1 MKNGKFSTKVLVW
14 LLCAV
19 MLVGLTP
26 MTVFAAA
33 GSNGLFSQSQLSL
46 VTDKQSTLARGVTQN
61 AYTVYDK
68 TVIRD
73 RCSQQR
79 SICLSIP

>member
-46 VTDKQSTLARGVTQN
+46 VTDKQSTLASGVTQN

-68 TVIRD
+68 NGNQVNNFTV
-73 RCSQQR
+73 

>member
-46 VTDKQSTLARGVTQN
+46 VTDK
-61 AYTVYDK
+61 
-68 TVIRD
+68 
-73 RCSQQR
+73 
-79 SICLSIP
+79 

>member
-26 MTVFAAA
+26 MTD
-33 GSNGLFSQSQLSL
+33 SL
-46 VTDKQSTLARGVTQN
+46 LPDRTDCFHSLNFR
-61 AYTVYDK
+61 
-68 TVIRD
+68 
-73 RCSQQR
+73 
-79 SICLSIP
+79 L

>member
-33 GSNGLFSQSQLSL
+33 GSNGLFSQS
-46 VTDKQSTLARGVTQN
+46 
-61 AYTVYDK
+61 
-68 TVIRD
+68 
-73 RCSQQR
+73 
-79 SICLSIP
+79 